1 MWCAKCQSEVAV
13 EARPNS
19 QRLHCATCG
28 TEITSRLNQP
38 AVPSNPASPP
48 AASDKPPS
56 TGRNPQELLARWA
69 GNQMFDPYGPIVTPG
84 SPAPVSNPPAA
95 NPLVSNQ
102 PVSKPPE
109 AKPLEVKP
117 PESRPVVPQAE
128 IPKPPHRETSRAS
141 ITPVVTP
148 KAAPHDPKRP
158 VASSSEELDKSAKV
172 RIDPAFTEGWNDS
185 DVPTPH
191 VPAPSRRGHANQS
204 HSAEREVPAGHRPHS
219 ASGLRGP
226 HFDPARMQSASPVQS
241 FKMAAFMGQL
251 LAYVGATTLT
261 GGAGLV
267 LWGYLG
273 GPPDMA
279 PTGWFTTTVG
289 QMLLFMGVVTL
300 VSAGMEQ
307 TTVEVSRRVD
317 TIGEQL
323 TRLERATA
331 QAASA
336 AADAEVEAQL
346 RAEIA
351 ELRQQL
357 NA

>member
-38 AVPSNPASPP
+38 PSPNNPAVPPGAG
-48 AASDKPPS
+48 AKPPS
-56 TGRNPQELLARWA
+56 AGRNPQELLARWA

-95 NPLVSNQ
+95 NPPGSNQ
-102 PVSKPPE
+102 PVLKPP
-109 AKPLEVKP
+109 EVKP
-117 PESRPVVPQAE
+117 PESRSVVPQAA
-128 IPKPPHRETSRAS
+128 IPKPPHRPAPQAS

-148 KAAPHDPKRP
+148 KPASPEVKRP

-191 VPAPSRRGHANQS
+191 VPTPSRRGHAKQS
-204 HSAEREVPAGHRPHS
+204 HTAEREVPAGHRAHS

-226 HFDPARMQSASPVQS
+226 HFDPARMQPAAPVQS

-357 NA
+357 NAQGE